1 MSIVVTP
8 EELGAALDRF
18 TFAYL
23 LTVGDDERPR
33 VVSVGVVLA
42 DGTLHIT
49 GAGRSAR
56 SNIAARP
63 GVTLVWPPADPA
75 DMSLILDGEAAVDG
89 ESISVPAGRAILHR
103 PAPVPAAP
111 GPAPSCET

>member
-8 EELGAALDRF
+8 EELGETLARF

-33 VVSVGVVLA
+33 VVSVGVALA
-42 DGTLHIT
+42 DGTLRVT

-56 SNIAARP
+56 SNIAVRP

-75 DMSLILDGEAAVDG
+75 EMSLILDGEAAVDG
-89 ESISVPAGRAILHR
+89 EAITVPAGRAILHR
-103 PAPVPAAP
+103 PAPAPAAP
-111 GPAPSCET
+111 GPAPSCST